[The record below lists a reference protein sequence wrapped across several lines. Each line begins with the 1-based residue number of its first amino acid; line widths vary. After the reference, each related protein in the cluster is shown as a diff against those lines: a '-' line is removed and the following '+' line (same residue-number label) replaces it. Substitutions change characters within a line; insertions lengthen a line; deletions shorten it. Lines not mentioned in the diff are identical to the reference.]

1 MNPLSITIAILL
13 FIPLALMVIT
23 SVFAHFDF
31 ADVRTKWKVLI
42 VTVAVGLFA
51 TIASSMYLA
60 LQGGLSNTLFL
71 FDMATTSPFQ
81 VATSLLVQLLGLVI
95 GTFSYRYL
103 DGEPRQAYFVKHFAM
118 VLASVHLL
126 LIANHWLIMI
136 AAWSSVGFFMRQLL
150 CFYPDRPFAL
160 LASHKKQIADRV
172 ADVLLLL
179 AALLAWKAVG
189 TGTISGLSAYVAQ
202 FGTSTLL
209 DISALLLVFAVVIR
223 TALLPVH
230 GWLIQV
236 MEAPTPV
243 SALLHAGV
251 INLSGFVVI
260 RFSGLFEA
268 SSLARWLLI
277 LFGLG
282 TAVLAGV
289 VMLTRASIKVRLAW
303 STAAQMGFMLLE
315 CGLGLYTFA
324 AIHLIGHSIYK
335 AHAFLSASSIV
346 QQNKMIQ
353 LHGKSVYGMLGL
365 LLAPIFSLAVVFATQ
380 YALGNTVAWPW
391 WWSAVLALAW
401 APVFWTRIKQSAGHL
416 ASRLLVGAGL
426 VSVLTA
432 LLFLS
437 HLLPL
442 AINDAPLDIAGYITV
457 IGMVFFYLCL
467 VFINVLPEKMEV
479 FRRWA
484 YAGFYLD
491 EIYTKVTLKY
501 WPIAMK

>member
-1 MNPLSITIAILL
+1 MNPFFVNIAFTL
-13 FIPLALMVIT
+13 FTPLMLMVLT
-23 SVFAHFDF
+23 SVFAHLNLS
-31 ADVRTKWKVLI
+31 DVRKKWQMLI
-42 VTVAVGLFA
+42 GAVTAGLLM
-51 TIASSMYLA
+51 TIANSIYLA
-60 LQGGLSNTLFL
+60 LQGGISSELFL
-71 FDMATTSPFQ
+71 FDLLAISPFQ

-136 AAWSSVGFFMRQLL
+136 VAWSAVGFFMRQLL
-150 CFYPDRPFAL
+150 CFYPERPFAL
-160 LASHKKQIADRV
+160 LASHKKQIADNV

-179 AALLAWKAVG
+179 AAILAWKEVG
-189 TGTISGLSAYVAQ
+189 SGTISGLSAYVDQ
-202 FGTSTLL
+202 FGNTPLL
-209 DISALLLVFAVVIR
+209 DTSALLLVFAVVIR

-260 RFSGLFEA
+260 RFASLFEV

-353 LHGKSVYGMLGL
+353 LHGKSIYGMSGL
-365 LLAPIFSLAVVFATQ
+365 LLAPIFSLVIVFATQ
-380 YALGNTVAWPW
+380 YALGNALAWPW

-401 APVFWTRIKQSAGHL
+401 APVFWTRINQNIGHL

-437 HLLPL
+437 HQLPL